1 MAFCA
6 GGSFSLF
13 SQAVTVAP
21 RRVVGKWERAIGDKL
36 ADGAV
41 EVEDGFRCWRV
52 IADTLAKFCHLLAK
66 L

>member
-1 MAFCA
+1 MVRKREALEGPCN
-6 GGSFSLF
+6 
-13 SQAVTVAP
+13 
-21 RRVVGKWERAIGDKL
+21 ERAIGDKL